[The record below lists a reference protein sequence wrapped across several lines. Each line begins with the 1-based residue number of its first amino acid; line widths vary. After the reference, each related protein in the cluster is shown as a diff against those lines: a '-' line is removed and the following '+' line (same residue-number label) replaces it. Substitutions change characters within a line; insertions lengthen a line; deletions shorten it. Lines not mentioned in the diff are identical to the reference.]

1 MEDLSKYSN
10 LFNRNGRYYFR
21 VRVPKDLV
29 HSLNKTEIKQSLN
42 TSDRKEAIARV
53 NIKRLEAD
61 RLFENTRKKQ
71 YEHLVASQSSQA
83 RSDTSLAVDLSKI
96 EIEREIALWHSE
108 ALKTLNSRDDSFRL
122 NAKPHEL
129 SEALETCIE
138 DLAVLEAGD
147 ESQFAG
153 GMQRVVKKILP
164 DLSSKNNSDL
174 YQYAVDL
181 VRQASIEQ
189 AHESYNRLSNST
201 SNRVPYSLFPT
212 RNLDSQT
219 ILENQT
225 LQPAYLSTVIDQF
238 KHSLKQDG
246 VSQKTLNG
254 YKLPFNLLIEY
265 LGKNFNL
272 RTITSQHCRDYRE
285 VLMKV
290 PSNAKKHYK
299 TLSLLEAVEAHSS
312 RSDGFLSTTSVNG
325 NMTKI
330 SSLLNYAVKE
340 GLIDKNP
347 ISTIRKIKEK
357 KSIEDGRISYNS
369 EQLTKIFNAPIYT
382 GCMDDQ
388 HNYAKAGNNIPRRHR
403 FWIPLIALHTGM
415 RQNEICQLFTSD
427 IKQENGIYYIHIVED
442 GEIKHLK
449 TRQSERKVPIHQN
462 LIGVGFLDYVN
473 SIKSKESKMLFPDIE
488 PSAQNSYSDNFSKWF
503 ARFLKSI
510 GIKAHN
516 VNFHCFRHTFKDLMS
531 NSEVVRDAQM
541 QIGGWKRS
549 DSVMDDYGRGYTL
562 EYLNDCIQKT
572 QIPVDLSHLAIP
584 CKSAVKGKKT
594 K

>member
-1 MEDLSKYSN
+1 M
-10 LFNRNGRYYFR
+10 
-21 VRVPKDLV
+21 
-29 HSLNKTEIKQSLN
+29 
-42 TSDRKEAIARV
+42 

-225 LQPAYLSTVIDQF
+225 LQPAYLSTVID
-238 KHSLKQDG
+238 
-246 VSQKTLNG
+246 
-254 YKLPFNLLIEY
+254 
-265 LGKNFNL
+265 
-272 RTITSQHCRDYRE
+272 
-285 VLMKV
+285 
-290 PSNAKKHYK
+290 
-299 TLSLLEAVEAHSS
+299 
-312 RSDGFLSTTSVNG
+312 
-325 NMTKI
+325 
-330 SSLLNYAVKE
+330 
-340 GLIDKNP
+340 
-347 ISTIRKIKEK
+347 
-357 KSIEDGRISYNS
+357 
-369 EQLTKIFNAPIYT
+369 
-382 GCMDDQ
+382 
-388 HNYAKAGNNIPRRHR
+388 
-403 FWIPLIALHTGM
+403 
-415 RQNEICQLFTSD
+415 
-427 IKQENGIYYIHIVED
+427 
-442 GEIKHLK
+442 
-449 TRQSERKVPIHQN
+449 
-462 LIGVGFLDYVN
+462 
-473 SIKSKESKMLFPDIE
+473 
-488 PSAQNSYSDNFSKWF
+488 
-503 ARFLKSI
+503 
-510 GIKAHN
+510 
-516 VNFHCFRHTFKDLMS
+516 
-531 NSEVVRDAQM
+531 
-541 QIGGWKRS
+541 
-549 DSVMDDYGRGYTL
+549 
-562 EYLNDCIQKT
+562 
-572 QIPVDLSHLAIP
+572 
-584 CKSAVKGKKT
+584 
-594 K
+594 